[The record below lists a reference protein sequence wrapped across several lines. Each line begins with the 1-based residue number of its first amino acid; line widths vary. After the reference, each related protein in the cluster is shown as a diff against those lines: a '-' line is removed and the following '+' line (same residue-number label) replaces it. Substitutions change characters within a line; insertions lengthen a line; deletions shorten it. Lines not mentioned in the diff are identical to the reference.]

1 MRTAIFPATFERLN
15 AIRLFA
21 GQAARDA
28 GLEGSEIDAVEL
40 AVDEACSNI
49 IEHAYRG
56 MHGGDI
62 ECTCDLGQDSLTIA
76 LRDHGRSF
84 DASSLP
90 SPDLTSDIAH
100 RKLGG
105 LGVYLIRT
113 LMDEVRFEP
122 LGKSGNVLTMTKR
135 GKHPK

>member
-1 MRTAIFPATFERLN
+1 MRTAIFPAAFDQLD

-28 GLEGSEIDAVEL
+28 GLEGSDIDAVEL

-49 IEHAYRG
+49 IEHAYQG

-62 ECTCDLGQDSLTIA
+62 ECTCDLGQNSLTIA
-76 LRDHGRSF
+76 LRDHGVPF
-84 DASSLP
+84 DASALP
-90 SPDLTSDIAH
+90 FPDVTSNLAH

-122 LGKSGNVLTMTKR
+122 LGKSGNVLTMTIR